1 MALTAK
7 AHSFLEKRRVSF
19 EENRVFIDSEA
30 GNITNQR
37 NSTKR
42 IISRGYPFTLLI
54 SAEEKDKENL
64 KILKN
69 W

>member
-7 AHSFLEKRRVSF
+7 AHDFLEKRRTSF
-19 EENRVFIDSEA
+19 EENRVFLDSDTE
-30 GNITNQR
+30 
-37 NSTKR
+37 NSTYKQNSYKKL
-42 IISRGYPFTLLI
+42 ISRGYPFNLLI

-64 KILKN
+64 KILKK